1 MSATDI
7 TDRPRNAQP
16 TDRVT
21 SSTDLA
27 LLRRALA
34 HRSWC
39 AEVGGQPSNERLEFL
54 GDAVLGWVVAEIAY
68 RRHGD
73 LPEGKLTDLR
83 KSVVNATAL
92 AEVAESIGL
101 GEWLLLGKGEDAA
114 GGRQKPSILSD
125 ALEAVLGAVYLDGGV
140 DAAKALV
147 ARLFSERLEIA
158 AGQLDRLDHKT
169 VLQELTARLYDTA
182 PVYLLTESG
191 PDHSKTFKATVLV
204 DGTRIGCGRRQVE
217 EAGRAAGRVRGV
229 RRALRRE
236 LVVPELP
243 EVETVRRGMVSFVV
257 GPSHR
262 ARRGRSR
269 ADCSSHVA
277 ASVDRRPDGFDDHID
292 RPSRQVHR
300 LHARHRRCA

>member
-1 MSATDI
+1 VSTAELATGLGILSRRLGYEFKD
-7 TDRPRNAQP
+7 Q
-16 TDRVT
+16 
-21 SSTDLA
+21 S

-39 AEVGGQPSNERLEFL
+39 AEVGGEPSNERLEFL

-68 RRHGD
+68 RRHND

-92 AEVAESIGL
+92 AEVAESVGL

-125 ALEAVLGAVYLDGGV
+125 AFEAVLGAVYLDGGV

-147 ARLFSERLEIA
+147 SRLFSDRLDVA

-169 VLQELTARLYDTA
+169 LLQELTARLYDTA

-204 DGTRIGCGRRQVE
+204 AGT
-217 EAGRAAGRVRGV
+217 
-229 RRALRRE
+229 ALGLGE
-236 LVVPELP
+236 GKSKKLAEQQ
-243 EVETVRRGMVSFVV
+243 
-257 GPSHR
+257 
-262 ARRGRSR
+262 
-269 ADCSSHVA
+269 A
-277 ASVDRRPDGFDDHID
+277 ASEAYEALSALD
-292 RPSRQVHR
+292 
-300 LHARHRRCA
+300 

>member
-1 MSATDI
+1 VSAT
-7 TDRPRNAQP
+7 N
-16 TDRVT
+16 VT
-21 SSTDLA
+21 GGLETLSRQLGYHFADLT
-27 LLRRALA
+27 LLQRALA

-39 AEVGGQPSNERLEFL
+39 AEVGGLPSNERLEFL
-54 GDAVLGWVVAEIAY
+54 GDAVLGWVVADIAY

-92 AEVAESIGL
+92 AEIAETIGL

-147 ARLFSERLEIA
+147 ARLFSERLEVA

-169 VLQELTARLYDTA
+169 VLQELTARVYDTA

-204 DGTRIGCGRRQVE
+204 DGT
-217 EAGRAAGRVRGV
+217 A
-229 RRALRRE
+229 
-236 LVVPELP
+236 
-243 EVETVRRGMVSFVV
+243 V
-257 GPSHR
+257 GNGEGKSKKL
-262 ARRGRSR
+262 AEQQ
-269 ADCSSHVA
+269 A
-277 ASVDRRPDGFDDHID
+277 ASEAYDAL
-292 RPSRQVHR
+292 S
-300 LHARHRRCA
+300 ART

>member
-1 MSATDI
+1 VSAANVTDGLA
-7 TDRPRNAQP
+7 TLSRQLGYDFA
-16 TDRVT
+16 
-21 SSTDLA
+21 DLT

-92 AEVAESIGL
+92 ADVAETIGL

-114 GGRQKPSILSD
+114 GGRRKPSILSD

-147 ARLFSERLEIA
+147 SKLFSERLEIA

-169 VLQELTARLYDTA
+169 CARLHPHRVGARPLQDVQGDRA
-182 PVYLLTESG
+182 
-191 PDHSKTFKATVLV
+191 
-204 DGTRIGCGRRQVE
+204 GRRDSAWQRRGQVE
-217 EAGRAAGRVRGV
+217 ETRRAAGRVRGI
-229 RRALRRE
+229 RRALFAD
-236 LVVPELP
+236 LDVPELP

-257 GPSHR
+257 G
-262 ARRGRSR
+262 RR
-269 ADCSSHVA
+269 
-277 ASVDRRPDGFDDHID
+277 ID
-292 RPSRQVHR
+292 RVEVGRERTVRRTSRES
-300 LHARHRRCA
+300 LSSARSIPATS